1 MEKSIKVSLDCW
13 EKTLLTD
20 FQKTFLE
27 DDGLPKPS
35 SAADDELSK
44 IFDNW
49 CWVSKLREDLGERL
63 KGNPRRLRL
72 DSEAMWVLV
81 CRWMSRWE
89 TGQACHSR
97 LSQLHRDNP
106 NLKAQL
112 VQAKFDPCIAESADI
127 ISPDKD
133 QQFWIIASRAMNCLR
148 PAWRGLSDG
157 ESLPDRCR
165 RYTIHNGSAADP
177 RELLLTTMG
186 LNIVLG
192 GSSDPWVA
200 APEAEL
206 TTPAPNPHD
215 QLNVGAEPVS
225 DIKPLAERPGT
236 MAHDGDGDGRI
247 GGGSNDTAEASSSYS
262 AFLETV
268 QPMVIPHHQH
278 QPMSHSRSDTK
289 MARATLKAKLVTD
302 NDAPTPDMALE
313 RLLRLLSSNPLP
325 PHDELGSP
333 TACAVDEA
341 GPGSDDN
348 SSISARSYRV
358 FQVWSL
364 TRMAAMECRRQI
376 RHATEAEHEEIYL
389 SFTVSLSPSARYS

>member
-1 MEKSIKVSLDCW
+1 MKVSIKVSLDRW

-27 DDGLPKPS
+27 DGGQPKPS

-49 CWVSKLREDLGERL
+49 CWVNKLREDLGERL
-63 KGNPRRLRL
+63 KSNPRRLRL
-72 DSEAMWVLV
+72 DSEAVWVLV

-106 NLKAQL
+106 NLEAQL
-112 VQAKFDPCIAESADI
+112 THAKFDPCIAESAI
-127 ISPDKD
+127 IRPAKD
-133 QQFWIIASRAMNCLR
+133 QKFWIIASRAMHCLR

-192 GSSDPWVA
+192 GSNDPWVA

-206 TTPAPNPHD
+206 TTSAPNPHD
-215 QLNVGAEPVS
+215 ELNVGAEPVS
-225 DIKPLAERPGT
+225 DIKTLAERPGT
-236 MAHDGDGDGRI
+236 MAHDGHGRI

-262 AFLETV
+262 AFFETV

-289 MARATLKAKLVTD
+289 MARATLKSKLVIG
-302 NDAPTPDMALE
+302 NDASTPDMALE
-313 RLLRLLSSNPLP
+313 RLLRVLSSNPLP
-325 PHDELGSP
+325 PYDELGSP
-333 TACAVDEA
+333 TEGAVHEA
-341 GPGSDDN
+341 APGSDDT
-348 SSISARSYRV
+348 SKISARTYRV
-358 FQVWSL
+358 FQIWSL

-376 RHATEAEHEEIYL
+376 RHATAADHEELYL
-389 SFTVSLSPSARYS
+389 SFTVSLSPSTRYS